1 MSLKV
6 TVRGDSGRK
15 MVFKVRDTEKCIQ
28 AGAREQLWG
37 PPASQ
42 RSAEKEEPVKKID
55 LEQPELN
62 KGTEEETS
70 HKPREDISR
79 RRG

>member
-1 MSLKV
+1 MGERWYLKPG
-6 TVRGDSGRK
+6 TQKS
-15 MVFKVRDTEKCIQ
+15 VFRQAPEKTECP
-28 AGAREQLWG
+28 AQLWG

-42 RSAEKEEPVKKID
+42 RYAEKEEPVKKID

-70 HKPREDISR
+70 HKPRADVSR